1 MGTILIRYRHLGRG
15 ESLEGLEWEQMERLP
30 IWQIAIRRLGMPVP
44 EYAMKV
50 VLPSTIVGLL
60 VGAFVFWGAS
70 GLFTGVSGLLL
81 AFIFPLLTG
90 ILASVWPLIQTQR
103 IAIAIEREM
112 HMFITRMG
120 ILSLGDAGAQSMF
133 DILKQMGDYGALAE
147 EVQAI
152 ETLVD
157 RWHTNL
163 PEAAR
168 IVGRQSPSPIWGDF
182 LDRMAFS
189 VEAGQPLEDFMRSEQ
204 DTFQEEFNTLYDTRL
219 EAVDT
224 LREIYISLTTTGM
237 FLLVVAGIHL
247 VLFMTGTL
255 EDDPWTVMVRL
266 RWILLSAL
274 IYSLLQLFGLVSFMV
289 LIPDDDLFSRND
301 MTTPYKIKMRRAWA
315 IASIVG
321 VTIILFTIFSSF
333 LVSYTAI
340 LENWHKYGLLSI
352 AVIVTPFAV
361 PAYLVGR
368 EERSVRR
375 RDESYPGFIRA
386 LGGTAQAR
394 AAEPSA
400 TVRALRGIDFG
411 ALNNSIDQLERRLSM
426 RIDSDHSW
434 DWFAADAN
442 SMMVSRFIRIYLE
455 GAQSSGEPA
464 GVAELVS
471 KNTTNLLSLRRRRA
485 LSSGTMQG
493 VAFGVLIAMITSL
506 NITISIVQ
514 GLGSSISGV
523 AQGITGTDVGAIPE
537 LSGGFGLPVLDDST
551 VVEENIFLFKIVVSI
566 LVLLMIAI
574 LGLISARI
582 RGGGITLSVGQM
594 ISMLWV
600 AGFTSYLTAVILDA
614 SIGLFISG

>member
-1 MGTILIRYRHLGRG
+1 
-15 ESLEGLEWEQMERLP
+15 MERLP
-30 IWQIAIRRLGMPVP
+30 TWQIAIRRLGMPLS
-44 EYAMKV
+44 EYALKV
-50 VLPSTIVGLL
+50 VLPATVIGLL
-60 VGAFVFWGAS
+60 VGAFIFIIAS
-70 GLFTGVSGLLL
+70 GLFTGASGLLL
-81 AFIFPLLTG
+81 ALIFPLLTG
-90 ILASVWPLIQTQR
+90 GASAVWPLIQTQR
-103 IAIAIEREM
+103 QAISIEREM

-147 EVQAI
+147 EVQSI

-189 VEAGQPLEDFMRSEQ
+189 VEAGQPLEEFMRSEQ

-237 FLLVVAGIHL
+237 FLLVVSGIHL

-255 EDDPWTVMVRL
+255 EDDPWTVMVRI
-266 RWILLSAL
+266 RWILLAAL
-274 IYSLLQLFGLVSFMV
+274 IYTLLQVFGLISFMV

-301 MTTPYKIKMRRAWA
+301 MATNYKIKMRRAWVLA
-315 IASIVG
+315 TSIG
-321 VTIILFTIFSSF
+321 VVIILITLFSSI
-333 LVSYTAI
+333 LVDFSVI
-340 LENWHKYGLLSI
+340 LENWDKYGLLSI
-352 AVIVTPFAV
+352 AIIVTPFAF

-368 EERSVRR
+368 EERAVRR

-394 AAEPSA
+394 SSEPSA
-400 TVRALRGIDFG
+400 TVRALKGIDFG
-411 ALNNSIDQLERRLSM
+411 ALNESIDQLERRLSM

-434 DWFAADAN
+434 VWFAADAN

-455 GAQSSGEPA
+455 GAQTSGEPA

-493 VAFGVLIAMITSL
+493 VAFGVLVAMITSL

-523 AQGITGTDVGAIPE
+523 AQGLVQTDVAGIPQMA
-537 LSGGFGLPVLDDST
+537 GGFGLPVLDDST
-551 VVEENIFLFKIVVSI
+551 VVEENIFLFKIIVSV
-566 LVLLMIAI
+566 LVLMMIII
-574 LGLISARI
+574 LGLISSRI
-582 RGGGITLSVGQM
+582 RGGGIALSIGQM

-600 AGFTSYLTAVILDA
+600 AGLTSLLTAILLDA
-614 SIGLFISG
+614 SIGLFITGS

>member
-1 MGTILIRYRHLGRG
+1 
-15 ESLEGLEWEQMERLP
+15 MERLP
-30 IWQIAIRRLGMPVP
+30 LWQIAIRRLGMPVQ
-44 EYAMKV
+44 EYAIKV
-50 VLPSTIVGLL
+50 VTPAIVTGLL
-60 VGAFVFWGAS
+60 VGAFVFWGVS
-70 GLFTGVSGLLL
+70 GLFTGISGLIL
-81 AFIFPLLTG
+81 ALIFPLLTG
-90 ILASVWPLIQTQR
+90 AAAAVWPLIQTQR
-103 IAIAIEREM
+103 TAIAIEREM

-133 DILKQMGDYGALAE
+133 DILKQMGDYGALAD
-147 EVQAI
+147 EVQSI

-224 LREIYISLTTTGM
+224 LREIYVSLTTTGM

-255 EDDPWTVMVRL
+255 EDDTWTVMVRI
-266 RWILLSAL
+266 RWILLAAL
-274 IYSLLQLFGLVSFMV
+274 IYSMLQLFGLISFMV
-289 LIPDDDLFSRND
+289 LIPDDDLFSRNN
-301 MTTPYKIKMRRAWA
+301 MQTSYKIKMRRAWV
-315 IASIVG
+315 IGISSG
-321 VTIILFTIFSSF
+321 ILLVL
-333 LVSYTAI
+333 LVSFSTFIVSFGFI

-352 AVIVTPFAV
+352 AVIVTPLAV

-394 AAEPSA
+394 SSEPSA

-411 ALNNSIDQLERRLSM
+411 ALNNSIEQLERRLSM

-514 GLGSSISGV
+514 GLGESISGV
-523 AQGITGTDVGAIPE
+523 AQGISETDIAGIPE
-537 LSGGFGLPVLDDST
+537 SSGGFGLPVLDDSI

-566 LVLLMIAI
+566 LVLFMIII

-582 RGGGITLSVGQM
+582 RGGGISLSVGQM
-594 ISMLWV
+594 ITMLWV
-600 AGFTSYLTAVILDA
+600 AGLTSFLTAIILDA
-614 SIGLFISG
+614 SIGLFISGG

>member
-1 MGTILIRYRHLGRG
+1 
-15 ESLEGLEWEQMERLP
+15 MERLP
-30 IWQIAIRRLGMPVP
+30 TWQIAIRRLGMPIG
-44 EYAMKV
+44 EYALKV
-50 VLPSTIVGLL
+50 VLPASIIGLL
-60 VGAFVFWGAS
+60 IGAIIFYISS
-70 GLFTGVSGLLL
+70 GLFTGASGLILALL
-81 AFIFPLLTG
+81 FPLLTG
-90 ILASVWPLIQTQR
+90 GAAAVWPLIQTQR
-103 IAIAIEREM
+103 LAIAIEREM

-133 DILKQMGDYGALAE
+133 DILKQMGDYGALAD

-237 FLLVVAGIHL
+237 FLLVVSGIHL

-255 EDDPWTVMVRL
+255 EDDPWTVMVRI
-266 RWILLSAL
+266 RWILLAAL
-274 IYSLLQLFGLVSFMV
+274 IYTLLQLFGLISFMV

-301 MTTPYKIKMRRAWA
+301 MATNYKIKMRRAWVLA
-315 IASIVG
+315 
-321 VTIILFTIFSSF
+321 TIIGVSIILITLFSSI
-333 LVSYTAI
+333 LVDFTFI
-340 LENWHKYGLLSI
+340 LDNWDRYGLLAV

-368 EERSVRR
+368 EESSVRR

-394 AAEPSA
+394 SSEPSA
-400 TVRALRGIDFG
+400 TVRALKGIDFG
-411 ALNNSIDQLERRLSM
+411 ALNESIDQLERRLSM

-455 GAQSSGEPA
+455 GAQTSGEPA

-493 VAFGVLIAMITSL
+493 VAFGVLVAMITSL

-523 AQGITGTDVGAIPE
+523 AQGIVQTDVAGIPQ

-551 VVEENIFLFKIVVSI
+551 VVEENIFLFKILVSI
-566 LVLLMIAI
+566 LVMMMIMI

-582 RGGGITLSVGQM
+582 RGGGIALSIGQM
-594 ISMLWV
+594 ITMLWV
-600 AGFTSYLTAVILDA
+600 AGFTSFLTAVLLDA

>member
-1 MGTILIRYRHLGRG
+1 
-15 ESLEGLEWEQMERLP
+15 
-30 IWQIAIRRLGMPVP
+30 
-44 EYAMKV
+44 
-50 VLPSTIVGLL
+50 
-60 VGAFVFWGAS
+60 
-70 GLFTGVSGLLL
+70 
-81 AFIFPLLTG
+81 
-90 ILASVWPLIQTQR
+90 
-103 IAIAIEREM
+103 
-112 HMFITRMG
+112 
-120 ILSLGDAGAQSMF
+120 
-133 DILKQMGDYGALAE
+133 MGDYGALAD
-147 EVQAI
+147 EVQSI

-189 VEAGQPLEDFMRSEQ
+189 VEAGQPLEEFMRSEQ

-224 LREIYISLTTTGM
+224 LREIYVSLTTTGM
-237 FLLVVAGIHL
+237 FLLVVSGIHL

-255 EDDPWTVMVRL
+255 EDDPWTVMVRI
-266 RWILLSAL
+266 RWILLAAL
-274 IYSLLQLFGLVSFMV
+274 IYSILQLFGLISFMV
-289 LIPDDDLFSRND
+289 LIPDDDLFSRNN
-301 MTTPYKIKMRRAWA
+301 MQTSYKIKMRRAWV
-315 IASIVG
+315 IGASTGILLILILMFSTFIVS
-321 VTIILFTIFSSF
+321 FSF
-333 LVSYTAI
+333 I

-352 AVIVTPFAV
+352 AVIVTPLAV
-361 PAYLVGR
+361 PAHLVGR

-411 ALNNSIDQLERRLSM
+411 ALNNSIEQLERRLSM
-426 RIDSDHSW
+426 RIDSDYSW

-455 GAQSSGEPA
+455 GAQSSGLPA

-514 GLGSSISGV
+514 GLGESISGV
-523 AQGITGTDVGAIPE
+523 AQGIVETDVAGIPE
-537 LSGGFGLPVLDDST
+537 TSGGFGLPVLDDSI

-566 LVLLMIAI
+566 LVLFMIVI

-582 RGGGITLSVGQM
+582 RGGGISLSVGQM

-600 AGFTSYLTAVILDA
+600 AGLTSFLTAIVLDA
-614 SIGLFISG
+614 SIGLFISGG

>member
-1 MGTILIRYRHLGRG
+1 MGTILICYRHLGRG

-30 IWQIAIRRLGMPVP
+30 VWQIAIKRLSMPVP

-50 VLPSTIVGLL
+50 VVPSTIVGLL

-70 GLFTGVSGLLL
+70 GLFTGASGILL

-90 ILASVWPLIQTQR
+90 GVAAAWPLIQTQR

-255 EDDPWTVMVRL
+255 EDDPWTVMVRI
-266 RWILLSAL
+266 RWILLAAL
-274 IYSLLQLFGLVSFMV
+274 IYSLLQFFGLISFMI

-315 IASIVG
+315 IASIIG
-321 VTIILFTIFSSF
+321 VAIILLTLFSSF
-333 LVSYTAI
+333 LISYTVI

-361 PAYLVGR
+361 PAYLVGM

-394 AAEPSA
+394 SSEPSA

-523 AQGITGTDVGAIPE
+523 AQGITGTDVAAIPE

-551 VVEENIFLFKIVVSI
+551 VVEENIFLFKIVVSV
-566 LVLLMIAI
+566 LVLLMIVI

-600 AGFTSYLTAVILDA
+600 AGITSYLTAVILDA

>member
-1 MGTILIRYRHLGRG
+1 
-15 ESLEGLEWEQMERLP
+15 MERLP
-30 IWQIAIRRLGMPVP
+30 TWQIAIRRLGMPLS
-44 EYAMKV
+44 EYALKV
-50 VLPSTIVGLL
+50 VLPATVIGLL
-60 VGAFVFWGAS
+60 VGAFIFIIAS
-70 GLFTGVSGLLL
+70 GLFTGASGLLL
-81 AFIFPLLTG
+81 ALIFPLLTG
-90 ILASVWPLIQTQR
+90 GASAVWPLIQTQR
-103 IAIAIEREM
+103 QAISIEREM

-147 EVQAI
+147 EVQSI

-189 VEAGQPLEDFMRSEQ
+189 VEAGQPLEEFMRSEQ

-237 FLLVVAGIHL
+237 FLLVVSGIHL

-255 EDDPWTVMVRL
+255 EDDPWTVMVRI
-266 RWILLSAL
+266 RWILLAAL
-274 IYSLLQLFGLVSFMV
+274 IYTLLQVFGLISFMV

-301 MTTPYKIKMRRAWA
+301 MATNYKIKMRRAWVLA
-315 IASIVG
+315 TSIG
-321 VTIILFTIFSSF
+321 VVIILITLFSSI
-333 LVSYTAI
+333 LVDFSVI
-340 LENWHKYGLLSI
+340 LENWDKYGLLSI
-352 AVIVTPFAV
+352 AIIVTPFAF
-361 PAYLVGR
+361 PAHLVGR
-368 EERSVRR
+368 EERAVRR

-394 AAEPSA
+394 SSEPSA
-400 TVRALRGIDFG
+400 TVRALKGIDFG
-411 ALNNSIDQLERRLSM
+411 ALNESIDQLERRLSM

-434 DWFAADAN
+434 VWFAADAN

-455 GAQSSGEPA
+455 GAQTSGEPA

-493 VAFGVLIAMITSL
+493 VAFGVLVAMITSL

-523 AQGITGTDVGAIPE
+523 AQGLVQTDVAGIPQMA
-537 LSGGFGLPVLDDST
+537 GGFGLPVLDDST
-551 VVEENIFLFKIVVSI
+551 VVEENIFLFKIIVSV
-566 LVLLMIAI
+566 LVLMMIII
-574 LGLISARI
+574 LGLISSRI
-582 RGGGITLSVGQM
+582 RGGGIALSIGQM

-600 AGFTSYLTAVILDA
+600 AGLTSLLTAILLDA
-614 SIGLFISG
+614 SIGLFITGS

>member
-1 MGTILIRYRHLGRG
+1 
-15 ESLEGLEWEQMERLP
+15 MERLP
-30 IWQIAIRRLGMPVP
+30 TWQIAIRRLGMPVTN
-44 EYAMKV
+44 YLLRV
-50 VLPSTIVGLL
+50 VLPATVFGLAL
-60 VGAFVFWGAS
+60 GAGIFILTSSLFTGAS
-70 GLFTGVSGLLL
+70 GILL
-81 AFIFPLLTG
+81 AVIFP
-90 ILASVWPLIQTQR
+90 ILSGGVAVIWPLIQTQR

-152 ETLVD
+152 ETLVE

-189 VEAGQPLEDFMRSEQ
+189 VEAGQPLEEFMRSEQ

-224 LREIYISLTTTGM
+224 LREIYISITTTGM

-247 VLFMTGTL
+247 VLFMTGTM
-255 EDDPWTVMVRL
+255 EDDPWTVLVRI
-266 RWILLSAL
+266 RWVLLAAL
-274 IYSLLQLFGLVSFMV
+274 IYSLLQVFGLVFFIV
-289 LIPDDDLFSRND
+289 LIPDDDLFARHDVATSYTIR
-301 MTTPYKIKMRRAWA
+301 MRRAWSLA
-315 IASIVG
+315 TLIG
-321 VTIILFTIFSSF
+321 LGIIFTIFSAGF
-333 LVSYTAI
+333 VVDYTFIA
-340 LENWHKYGLLSI
+340 ENWDRYGLISI
-352 AVIVTPFAV
+352 ALVVTPFAF

-368 EERSVRR
+368 EESSVRR

-394 AAEPSA
+394 SAEPSA
-400 TVRALRGIDFG
+400 TVRALKGIDFG
-411 ALNNSIDQLERRLSM
+411 ALNASIDMLEKRLSM
-426 RIDSDHSW
+426 RINSDNSW
-434 DWFAADAN
+434 TWFAADTN

-455 GAQSSGEPA
+455 GAQTSGEPA

-493 VAFGVLIAMITSL
+493 VAFGVLVAMITSL

-523 AQGITGTDVGAIPE
+523 AQGLVGTDASAIPAMA
-537 LSGGFGLPVLDDST
+537 GGFGLPVLDDST
-551 VVEENIFLFKIVVSI
+551 VVEENIFLFKVLVSI
-566 LVLLMIAI
+566 LVIFMII
-574 LGLISARI
+574 VLGLISARI
-582 RGGGITLSVGQM
+582 RGGGVALSVGQM
-594 ISMLWV
+594 ITMLWV
-600 AGFTSYLTAVILDA
+600 AGFTSLLTAVLLDA
-614 SIGLFISG
+614 SIGLFISNAAS

>member
-1 MGTILIRYRHLGRG
+1 
-15 ESLEGLEWEQMERLP
+15 MERLP
-30 IWQIAIRRLGMPVP
+30 TWQIAIRRLGMPVTS
-44 EYAMKV
+44 YVIQV
-50 VLPSTIVGLL
+50 VLPATAFGLIL
-60 VGAFVFWGAS
+60 GAVIFFFS
-70 GLFTGVSGLLL
+70 SSLFTGASGLLL
-81 AFIFPLLTG
+81 ALIFPLLSG
-90 ILASVWPLIQTQR
+90 GLAVVWPLIQTQR
-103 IAIAIEREM
+103 TAIAIEREM

-133 DILKQMGDYGALAE
+133 DILKQMGDYGALAD

-152 ETLVD
+152 ETLVE

-189 VEAGQPLEDFMRSEQ
+189 VEAGQPLEEFMRSEQ

-224 LREIYISLTTTGM
+224 LREIYISITTTGM

-247 VLFMTGTL
+247 VLFMTGSL
-255 EDDPWTVMVRL
+255 DDDPWTVLVRI
-266 RWILLSAL
+266 RWILLAAL
-274 IYSLLQLFGLVSFMV
+274 IYSLLQLFGLIFFIV
-289 LIPDDDLFSRND
+289 LIPDDDLFARND
-301 MTTPYKIKMRRAWA
+301 VATPYIIRMRRTWA
-315 IASIVG
+315 LAA
-321 VTIILFTIFSSF
+321 IIGLGIIFTIFTAGF
-333 LVSYTAI
+333 VVDYTFIAD
-340 LENWHKYGLLSI
+340 NWDRYGLLSI
-352 AVIVTPFAV
+352 AVIVTPFAF
-361 PAYLVGR
+361 PAYLVSR
-368 EERSVRR
+368 EEKSVRR

-400 TVRALRGIDFG
+400 TVRALKDIDFG
-411 ALNNSIDQLERRLSM
+411 ALNTSIDMLEKRLSM
-426 RIDSDHSW
+426 RINSDNSW
-434 DWFAADAN
+434 TWFAADTN

-455 GAQSSGEPA
+455 GAQTSGEPA

-523 AQGITGTDVGAIPE
+523 AQGLVGTDAAAIPAMA
-537 LSGGFGLPVLDDST
+537 GGFGLPVLDDST
-551 VVEENIFLFKIVVSI
+551 VVEQNIFLFKVLVSI
-566 LVLLMIAI
+566 LVIFMIMV
-574 LGLISARI
+574 LGFISARI
-582 RGGGITLSVGQM
+582 RGGGIALSVGQM
-594 ISMLWV
+594 ITMLWV
-600 AGFTSYLTAVILDA
+600 AGLTSLLTAVLLDA
-614 SIGLFISG
+614 SIGLFISNAAN

>member
-1 MGTILIRYRHLGRG
+1 
-15 ESLEGLEWEQMERLP
+15 MERLP
-30 IWQIAIRRLGMPVP
+30 TWQIAIRRLGMPIG
-44 EYAMKV
+44 EYALKV
-50 VLPSTIVGLL
+50 VLPALVIGLL
-60 VGAFVFWGAS
+60 IGAIIFYISS
-70 GLFTGVSGLLL
+70 GLFTGTSGLILALL
-81 AFIFPLLTG
+81 FPLLTG
-90 ILASVWPLIQTQR
+90 GAAAVWPLIQTQR
-103 IAIAIEREM
+103 LAIAIEREM

-133 DILKQMGDYGALAE
+133 DILKQMGDYGALAD

-237 FLLVVAGIHL
+237 FLLVVSGIHL

-255 EDDPWTVMVRL
+255 EDDPWTVMVRI
-266 RWILLSAL
+266 RWILLAAL
-274 IYSLLQLFGLVSFMV
+274 IYTLLQLFGLISFMV

-301 MTTPYKIKMRRAWA
+301 MATNYKIKMRRAWVLA
-315 IASIVG
+315 
-321 VTIILFTIFSSF
+321 TIIGVSIILITLFSSI
-333 LVSYTAI
+333 LVDFTFI
-340 LENWHKYGLLSI
+340 LDNWDRYGLLAV

-368 EERSVRR
+368 EESSVRR

-394 AAEPSA
+394 SSEPSA
-400 TVRALRGIDFG
+400 TVRALKGIDFG
-411 ALNNSIDQLERRLSM
+411 ALNESIDQLERRLSM

-455 GAQSSGEPA
+455 GAQTSGEPA

-493 VAFGVLIAMITSL
+493 VAFGVLVAMITSL

-523 AQGITGTDVGAIPE
+523 AQGLVQTDVEGIPQ

-551 VVEENIFLFKIVVSI
+551 VVEENIFLFKILVSI
-566 LVLLMIAI
+566 LVMMMIMI

-582 RGGGITLSVGQM
+582 RGGGIALSIGQM
-594 ISMLWV
+594 ITMLWV
-600 AGFTSYLTAVILDA
+600 AGFTSFLTAVLLDA

>member
-1 MGTILIRYRHLGRG
+1 
-15 ESLEGLEWEQMERLP
+15 MERLQ
-30 IWQIAIRRLGMPVP
+30 IWQIAIRRLGIPIN
-44 EYAMKV
+44 EYALKV
-50 VLPSTIVGLL
+50 ILPASLVGLL
-60 VGAFVFWGAS
+60 VGVIIYYISS
-70 GLFTGVSGLLL
+70 GLFTGASGIILALL
-81 AFIFPLLTG
+81 FPLLTG
-90 ILASVWPLIQTQR
+90 AAASVWPLIQTQR
-103 IAIAIEREM
+103 SAISIEREM

-189 VEAGQPLEDFMRSEQ
+189 VEAGQPLGDFMRSEQ

-237 FLLVVAGIHL
+237 FLLVVSGIHL

-255 EDDPWTVMVRL
+255 EDDPWTVIVRI
-266 RWILLSAL
+266 RWILLAAL
-274 IYSLLQLFGLVSFMV
+274 IYTLLQLFGLISFMV

-301 MTTPYKIKMRRAWA
+301 MATGYKIKMRRAWVLA
-315 IASIVG
+315 TLVG
-321 VTIILFTIFSSF
+321 LSIILFTLFSSI
-333 LVSYTAI
+333 LVDFSFI
-340 LENWHKYGLLSI
+340 LENWDKYGLLAV

-394 AAEPSA
+394 SSEPSA
-400 TVRALRGIDFG
+400 TVRALKGIDFG
-411 ALNNSIDQLERRLSM
+411 ALNQSIDQLERRLSM
-426 RIDSDHSW
+426 RIDSDYSW

-455 GAQSSGEPA
+455 GAQTSGQPA

-493 VAFGVLIAMITSL
+493 VAFGVLVAMITSL

-523 AQGITGTDVGAIPE
+523 AQGIVQTDVAGIPQ

-551 VVEENIFLFKIVVSI
+551 VVEENIFLFKILVSI
-566 LVLLMIAI
+566 LVILMIMI

-582 RGGGITLSVGQM
+582 RGGGIALSIGQM
-594 ISMLWV
+594 ITMLWV
-600 AGFTSYLTAVILDA
+600 AGFTSFLTAVLLDA

>member
-1 MGTILIRYRHLGRG
+1 
-15 ESLEGLEWEQMERLP
+15 MERLP
-30 IWQIAIRRLGMPVP
+30 IWQIAIRRLGIPIN
-44 EYAMKV
+44 EYALKV
-50 VLPSTIVGLL
+50 ILPASLVGLL
-60 VGAFVFWGAS
+60 VGVIIYYISS
-70 GLFTGVSGLLL
+70 GLFTGASGIILALL
-81 AFIFPLLTG
+81 FPILTG
-90 ILASVWPLIQTQR
+90 GAASVWPLIQTQR
-103 IAIAIEREM
+103 SAISIEREM

-189 VEAGQPLEDFMRSEQ
+189 VEAGQPLGDFMRSEQ

-237 FLLVVAGIHL
+237 FLLVVSGIHL

-255 EDDPWTVMVRL
+255 EDDPWTVIVRI
-266 RWILLSAL
+266 RWILLAAL
-274 IYSLLQLFGLVSFMV
+274 IYTLLQLFGLISFMV

-301 MTTPYKIKMRRAWA
+301 MATGYKIKMRRAWVLA
-315 IASIVG
+315 TLVG
-321 VTIILFTIFSSF
+321 LSIILFTLFSSI
-333 LVSYTAI
+333 LVDFSFI
-340 LENWHKYGLLSI
+340 LENWDKYGLLAV

-394 AAEPSA
+394 SSEPSA
-400 TVRALRGIDFG
+400 TVRALKGIDFG
-411 ALNNSIDQLERRLSM
+411 ALNQSIDQLERRLSM
-426 RIDSDHSW
+426 RIDSDYSW

-455 GAQSSGEPA
+455 GAQTSGQPA

-493 VAFGVLIAMITSL
+493 VAFGVLVAMITSL

-523 AQGITGTDVGAIPE
+523 AQGIVQTDVAGIPQ

-551 VVEENIFLFKIVVSI
+551 VVEENIFLFKILVSI
-566 LVLLMIAI
+566 LVILMIMI

-582 RGGGITLSVGQM
+582 RGGGIALSIGQM
-594 ISMLWV
+594 ITMLWV
-600 AGFTSYLTAVILDA
+600 AGFTSFLTAVLLDA

>member
-1 MGTILIRYRHLGRG
+1 
-15 ESLEGLEWEQMERLP
+15 MERLP
-30 IWQIAIRRLGMPVP
+30 TWQIALRRLGMPVTS
-44 EYAMKV
+44 YVMQV
-50 VLPSTIVGLL
+50 VLPATVFGLII
-60 VGAFVFWGAS
+60 GAAIFFFAS
-70 GLFTGVSGLLL
+70 SVFTGASGLLL
-81 AFIFPLLTG
+81 AIIFPLLSG
-90 ILASVWPLIQTQR
+90 GVAVIWPLIQTQR
-103 IAIAIEREM
+103 TAIAIEREM

-133 DILKQMGDYGALAE
+133 DILKQMGDYGALAD

-152 ETLVD
+152 ETLVE

-189 VEAGQPLEDFMRSEQ
+189 VEAGQPLEEFMRSEQ

-224 LREIYISLTTTGM
+224 LREIYISITTTGM

-247 VLFMTGTL
+247 VLFMTGSL
-255 EDDPWTVMVRL
+255 DDDPWTVLVRI
-266 RWILLSAL
+266 RWILLAAL
-274 IYSLLQLFGLVSFMV
+274 IYSLLQVFGLIFFIV
-289 LIPDDDLFSRND
+289 LIPDDDLFARND
-301 MTTPYKIKMRRAWA
+301 VTTPHIIRMRRMWA
-315 IASIVG
+315 LATMVGLGIVMSIFTAGFVVDYTFIA
-321 VTIILFTIFSSF
+321 
-333 LVSYTAI
+333 
-340 LENWHKYGLLSI
+340 ENWDRYGLLSI
-352 AVIVTPFAV
+352 AIVATPFAF
-361 PAYLVGR
+361 PAYLVSR
-368 EERSVRR
+368 EEKSVRR

-394 AAEPSA
+394 SAEPSA
-400 TVRALRGIDFG
+400 TVRALKDIDFG
-411 ALNNSIDQLERRLSM
+411 ALNTSIDMLEKRLSM
-426 RIDSDHSW
+426 RINSDNSW
-434 DWFAADAN
+434 TWFAADTN

-455 GAQSSGEPA
+455 GAQTSGEPA

-493 VAFGVLIAMITSL
+493 VAFGVLVAMITSL

-523 AQGITGTDVGAIPE
+523 AQGLVGTDASAIPAMA
-537 LSGGFGLPVLDDST
+537 GGFGLPVLDDST
-551 VVEENIFLFKIVVSI
+551 VVEQNIFLFKVLVSI
-566 LVLLMIAI
+566 LVIFMIMV

-582 RGGGITLSVGQM
+582 RGGGITLSIGQM
-594 ISMLWV
+594 ITMLWV
-600 AGFTSYLTAVILDA
+600 AGLTSWLTAVILDA
-614 SIGLFISG
+614 SIGLFISNAAS